1 MNYFGKKI
9 GFCFDLVG
17 VISLPRALS
26 KRVPVDGTEMMLKAL
41 DQQNIPWV
49 VVSNSSYL
57 TETEFTKYC
66 DFH

>member
-41 DQQNIPWV
+41 D
-49 VVSNSSYL
+49 
-57 TETEFTKYC
+57 TKYTLGC
-66 DFH
+66 CF